1 MMNKELTIRPMIAA
15 TNAAGTVAEVCLN
28 MFFFIRDDVD
38 DIGGVL
44 GTLPCLHL
52 FFCQFC
58 LR

>member
-1 MMNKELTIRPMIAA
+1 MIVNEVGFVPLSRTGAELF
-15 TNAAGTVAEVCLN
+15 
-28 MFFFIRDDVD
+28 FFFIRDDVD